1 MSLEHDFNR
10 QMTLFTVLMGI
21 QVVWLA
27 VPHGS
32 YYEGFPAAALL
43 LVIPWRLWRRGL
55 PAYRCS
61 IALEV
66 LTLVWVVPVAAISA
80 FPSVVVVLLVTAVL
94 AGLRLALLGSLPV
107 RDGIAMRASTV

>member
-1 MSLEHDFNR
+1 MSLEHDFDR
-10 QMTLFTVLMGI
+10 QMTRFTVLMGI

-27 VPHGS
+27 VPHRS

-43 LVIPWRLWRRGL
+43 VVIPWRLWRRGL

-61 IALEV
+61 VALEV

-80 FPSVVVVLLVTAVL
+80 FPSVVVVLLVTACSQVC
-94 AGLRLALLGSLPV
+94 AWRCSDRV
-107 RDGIAMRASTV
+107 RFATDRHAASTV